1 MPRPPAII
9 GIGRNYAKHAAE
21 LGNERPD
28 APLIFH
34 KNPASVIGNDEP
46 IIIPRICQVP
56 DHGVDYEGELAVY
69 IGCDCRDVSKTEA
82 LDMVSHYGTAND
94 ISHRWW
100 QWEGSGGQ
108 FCRGKSFDTFCPLG
122 QPVPASEIPDPANL
136 AITTHLNGQLVQDS
150 STSQMLFSVPDLI
163 SDLSRGT
170 TLLKGTVILTGTP
183 AGVGA
188 AQDPPRFLMDGDLV
202 EVSIGGL
209 HSLRNSVVQESA

>member
-1 MPRPPAII
+1 
-9 GIGRNYAKHAAE
+9 
-21 LGNERPD
+21 
-28 APLIFH
+28 
-34 KNPASVIGNDEP
+34 
-46 IIIPRICQVP
+46 
-56 DHGVDYEGELAVY
+56 
-69 IGCDCRDVSKTEA
+69 
-82 LDMVSHYGTAND
+82 MVSHYGTAND

>member
-1 MPRPPAII
+1 MVRPPAII

-34 KNPASVIGNDEP
+34 KNPASVIGNDDS
-46 IIIPRICQVP
+46 IVIPSICQIP
-56 DHGVDYEGELAVY
+56 DHGVDYEGELAVF
-69 IGCDCRDVSKTEA
+69 IGHDCRDISKSEA
-82 LDMVSHYGTAND
+82 LAVISHYATAND
-94 ISHRWW
+94 VSHRWW

-122 QPVPASEIPDPANL
+122 KPLPASQISDPGNL
-136 AITTHLNGQLVQDS
+136 SITTHLNGELVQDS

-163 SDLSRGT
+163 SELSRGT

-188 AQDPPRFLMDGDLV
+188 AQDPPRFLKDGDVV
-202 EVSIGGL
+202 EVTIAGL
-209 HSLRNSVVQESA
+209 ESLRNSVIQESA